1 MVKISDLFFLRT
13 VSVYSHCPVLIINH
27 IPFQFQNCPGLNDK
41 ILYGHPCHG
50 TMWQLLPKR

>member
-27 IPFQFQNCPGLNDK
+27 IPFHFQNCRGLNDK

-50 TMWQLLPKR
+50 TM